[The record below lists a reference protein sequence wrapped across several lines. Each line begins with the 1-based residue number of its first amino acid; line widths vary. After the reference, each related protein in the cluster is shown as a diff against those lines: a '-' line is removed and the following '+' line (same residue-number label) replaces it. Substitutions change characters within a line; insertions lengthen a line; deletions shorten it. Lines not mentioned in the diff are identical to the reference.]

1 MPGLKESQGG
11 RVGGRGELG
20 GPVQEGEV
28 GGELLR
34 IHGGCGSVLG
44 LTVTTWVHCTLLS
57 ECTLEN
63 WFLNQGVSVKGSEIG
78 HRGGMIM
85 MECHWYIM

>member
-1 MPGLKESQGG
+1 M
-11 RVGGRGELG
+11 GGRGELG

-34 IHGGCGSVLG
+34 VHGGCGSVLG
-44 LTVTTWVHCTLLS
+44 LTVTTCVHCTLMS

-63 WFLNQGVSVKGSEIG
+63 WFLNQGVSVKGSE
-78 HRGGMIM
+78 MIM
-85 MECHWYIM
+85 MALVHNVKMPRGYNVECIP